1 MGQIFDAANAVAQRI
16 REKCDRKVDLCVVLG
31 SGLGAFV
38 DALEDKVVIPY
49 SEIEGFPVSSVK
61 GHAGNLVF
69 GRLNGKDLV
78 VMQGRIHYYE
88 CGDLKR
94 VTFPV
99 RILYCL
105 GCRRLIVTNAAGAVN
120 NDFNAGDLMLITDH
134 INFMQASSALVG
146 PNEDEFGPRFPDMCE
161 AYNKEMSDILR
172 QAAKSLNIPLQEGVY
187 AAFHGP
193 EYETP
198 AEVRMAQRLGADA
211 VGMSTVPEVLVAN
224 HMGMKVAG
232 VSCLTNKGAGLSA
245 TKLNHE
251 EVMECGR
258 KVAKNFIS
266 LLSEGVRRILAL

>member
-1 MGQIFDAANAVAQRI
+1 VGELYDAAKAVAVRI
-16 REKCDRKVDLCVVLG
+16 REKCDRKVDLVVVLG

-49 SEIEGFPVSSVK
+49 ADIEGFPTSSVH

-69 GRLNGKDLV
+69 GKLNGKDLV

-94 VTFPV
+94 VTFPM
-99 RILYCL
+99 RILRCL
-105 GCRRLIVTNAAGAVN
+105 GCTRVIVTNAAGAVN
-120 NDFNAGDLMLITDH
+120 IDFNAGDLMIITDH

-146 PNEDEFGPRFPDMCE
+146 PNEDNFGPRFPDMTE
-161 AYNKEMSDILR
+161 AYNKEMTEVIR
-172 QAAKSLNIPLQEGVY
+172 QSAKALNIPVREGVY

-232 VSCLTNKGAGLSA
+232 ISCLTNKGAGLSS
-245 TKLNHE
+245 TKLNHL
-251 EVMECGR
+251 EVMEVGR
-258 KVAKNFIS
+258 RVAAHFIA
-266 LLSEGVRRILAL
+266 LLSESVKRLLG

>member
-1 MGQIFDAANAVAQRI
+1 MGKLFDEASKVAQNI
-16 REKCDRKVDLCVVLG
+16 RQKCDRKVDLAVVLG

-38 DALEDKVVIPY
+38 DALEDKVIIPY
-49 SEIEGFPVSSVK
+49 ADIEGFPTSSVH

-69 GRLNGKDLV
+69 GKLDGKDLV

-94 VTFPV
+94 VTFPT
-99 RILYCL
+99 RILRCL
-105 GCRRLIVTNAAGAVN
+105 GCTRLIVTNAAGAVN
-120 NDFNAGDLMLITDH
+120 VDFNAGDLMLITDH

-146 PNEDEFGPRFPDMCE
+146 PNDDEFGPRFPDMTE
-161 AYNKEMSDILR
+161 AYNLELSDILR
-172 QAAKSLNIPLQEGVY
+172 KTAKELGIPLQEGVY

-198 AEVRMAQRLGADA
+198 AEVRMAQKLGADA

-232 VSCLTNKGAGLSA
+232 ISCLTNKGAGLSA
-245 TKLNHE
+245 TKLNHQ

-258 KVAKNFIS
+258 KVAKNFIA
-266 LLSEGVRRILAL
+266 LLSAGVRKML

>member
-1 MGQIFDAANAVAQRI
+1 MGKLFDEASAVAQRI
-16 REKCDRKVDLCVVLG
+16 REKCDRKVDLVVVLG

-49 SEIEGFPVSSVK
+49 ADIEGFPTSSVH

-69 GRLNGKDLV
+69 GKLDGKDLV

-88 CGDLKR
+88 CGDLRR
-94 VTFPV
+94 VTFPM
-99 RILYCL
+99 RILRCL
-105 GCRRLIVTNAAGAVN
+105 GCSRVIVTNAAGAVN
-120 NDFNAGDLMLITDH
+120 NDFNAGDLMLITDQ
-134 INFMQASSALVG
+134 INLMQASSALVG
-146 PNEDEFGPRFPDMCE
+146 PNDDEFGPRFPDMTE
-161 AYNKEMSDILR
+161 AYNKAMSEVLR
-172 QAAKSLNIPLQEGVY
+172 QTAKDLSIPLQEGVY
-187 AAFHGP
+187 CAMHGP

-198 AEVRMAQRLGADA
+198 AEVRMVQRLGADA

-232 VSCLTNKGAGLSA
+232 ISCLTNKGAGLSA

-258 KVAKNFIS
+258 KVAKNFIA
-266 LLSEGVRRILAL
+266 LLSEGVRRLL